1 MPHDDSSS
9 TADVHFGVGLSDEGG
24 PEAAAAAACL
34 AAQRAIAPAQARGLL
49 ICDNFEGEH
58 AAVLTGACSVAD
70 ASIVHGAVTF
80 SQFSHDGAPADK
92 SVGALAIGGNDVQV
106 TAQAVADIRDREEAS
121 GVELGKRLAP
131 AVENAQGSKVL
142 ILIGDC
148 HVPRNEQLLQGVQ
161 DVLGDTLPIVGCS
174 AKLAPDVCVYHA
186 GELVEGGTI
195 GVLVSGKFR
204 LGLASASVGWRKG
217 TSQQIASSAGAGVTA
232 VMDDLQATPDLILG
246 FNCGGRRGLL
256 LKDDPTRVAGELD
269 EIRRVLPE
277 GVPLLTMYGSGEMGH
292 VHRDEAATA
301 VGFHIMLC
309 AIAAASTDPREHT
322 A

>member
-121 GVELGKRLAP
+121 GVELAKRLAP

-161 DVLGDTLPIVGCS
+161 DVLGDTLPIVGRTRS
-174 AKLAPDVCVYHA
+174 LTNLLLATGH
-186 GELVEGGTI
+186 GMI
-195 GVLVSGKFR
+195 GVSMGAITGHL
-204 LGLASASVGWRKG
+204 
-217 TSQQIASSAGAGVTA
+217 IAQ
-232 VMDDLQATPDLILG
+232 M
-246 FNCGGRRGLL
+246 
-256 LKDDPTRVAGELD
+256 VAGEPVTHDLA
-269 EIRRVLPE
+269 
-277 GVPLLTMYGSGEMGH
+277 LLSPD
-292 VHRDEAATA
+292 R
-301 VGFHIMLC
+301 F
-309 AIAAASTDPREHT
+309 
-322 A
+322 